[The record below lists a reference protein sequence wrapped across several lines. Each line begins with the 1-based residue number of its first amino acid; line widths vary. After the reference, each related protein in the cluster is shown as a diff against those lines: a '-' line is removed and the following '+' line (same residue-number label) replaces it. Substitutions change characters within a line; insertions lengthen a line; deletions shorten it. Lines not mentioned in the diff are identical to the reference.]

1 MKKTT
6 WIAASAITA
15 LIALVVYSSFQV
27 GGTRCEV
34 CIQFLGAQDCRTV
47 DGATEKEALR
57 AAITNACAQLS
68 SGVTDSLACE
78 RTRPTKATCS
88 RL

>member
-6 WIAASAITA
+6 LIAIAGLTV

-27 GGTRCEV
+27 GRVRCEV
-34 CIQFLGAQDCRTV
+34 CMQFRGLQDCRTV
-47 DGATEKEALR
+47 EGTTELEALR
-57 AAITNACAQLS
+57 GGVTNACALLA

-78 RTRPTKATCS
+78 RTPPTKAECTAF
-88 RL
+88 

>member
-6 WIAASAITA
+6 WIAVGVLTA

-27 GGTRCEV
+27 GGYRCEV
-34 CIQFLGAQDCRTV
+34 CVQFRGAQDCRTV
-47 DGATEKEALR
+47 DGATEIEALR
-57 AAITNACAQLS
+57 AAITNACALLA

-78 RTRPTKATCS
+78 RTRPTKAMCAAF
-88 RL
+88 

>member
-6 WIAASAITA
+6 WIAASVITA
-15 LIALVVYSSFQV
+15 LMTLVVYSSFQV
-27 GGTRCEV
+27 GGARCEV
-34 CIQFLGAQDCRTV
+34 CIQFRGMQDCRTV

-78 RTRPTKATCS
+78 RTQPTKATCS
-88 RL
+88 EL